1 MKRMS
6 LSLVTALVFFVAA
19 AVAQSTPQTDTQGS
33 QGGSYPSAAGQGTSN
48 PNAGMQGSSKSESKG
63 EKKLKGCIESQGGS
77 YMLQE
82 KSGKNVALTGADLSA
97 HVGHE
102 VAVHGSWESGAG
114 SSAAATGGGMGS
126 NDKAGKQ
133 FNVTSVDMISESCG
147 GSKKGGMNNP
157 PSSQQPQ

>member
-19 AVAQSTPQTDTQGS
+19 AVAQSTPQTDTQGA

-48 PNAGMQGSSKSESKG
+48 PNAGMQGTENKSKG
-63 EKKLKGCIESQGGS
+63 EKKLKGCIQSQGGS

-82 KSGKNVALTGADLSA
+82 KSGKNVALTGADVSA

-102 VAVHGSWESGAG
+102 VALHGTWESGAG
-114 SSAAATGGGMGS
+114 SSGAASTGGSMGS
-126 NDKAGKQ
+126 SDKAGKQ

>member
-19 AVAQSTPQTDTQGS
+19 AVAQSTPQSDPQGTQ
-33 QGGSYPSAAGQGTSN
+33 GSYPSAGQGTSN
-48 PNAGMQGSSKSESKG
+48 SQAGMQGTENKSKG
-63 EKKLKGCIESQGGS
+63 EKKLKGCIQSQGGS

-82 KSGKNVALTGADLSA
+82 KSGKNVALTGADVTA

-114 SSAAATGGGMGS
+114 SSSAASSGGATGS
-126 NDKAGKQ
+126 SDKAGKQ

-147 GSKKGGMNNP
+147 GSKKSGAGMNNP
-157 PSSQQPQ
+157 PSTQPPQ

>member
-1 MKRMS
+1 MKRML

-19 AVAQSTPQTDTQGS
+19 AVAQSTPQSDTQGA

-48 PNAGMQGSSKSESKG
+48 PNAGMQGTEKPKG
-63 EKKLKGCIESQGGS
+63 EKKLKGCIQSQGGS

-102 VAVHGSWESGAG
+102 VAVHGSWESSAG
-114 SSAAATGGGMGS
+114 SSGAASTGGGMS
-126 NDKAGKQ
+126 NDKMSKQ

-147 GSKKGGMNNP
+147 GSKKGGMSNP